1 MRKPAPDFYEIQRRQ
16 KTRSLFLFAAVL
28 LFHFTALG
36 LIALALIW
44 SFALVLTG
52 QILGSPGFWS
62 KFLAID
68 FGVAALVAVLHFQ
81 DARRNGA
88 RFILRR
94 LQAVPPD
101 PGDRYHQLYL
111 NVVDEIRIA
120 AGLPKV
126 KAYVL
131 PTFAFNSLALIE
143 EDGSPAVA
151 VSEGLLAEGARDE
164 VQAVVAHELAHI
176 ARGDAF
182 YMTLVCSLANVFEKM
197 RETLEPEH
205 DAPHG
210 AGAGRTEGGG
220 FPPVL
225 FYVAVFLSSVVMRL
239 LSTLISRE
247 RELLADAAA
256 VEISR
261 SPEALA
267 RAVYKAHVKNSFIGA
282 FSEAYSPLFI
292 VPPDSREISEGL
304 MSRIFNTHPPVMK
317 RIRTLAGMAG
327 KSPAAVID
335 EIRAYEKRRDK
346 AREVLRSG
354 EERGTPPA
362 APRTAAELPDEAR
375 IWSLGLAPDK
385 WEGPF
390 SLGEILC
397 HPRFTLLR
405 PLRNAQEKIE
415 AKAREFPQIR
425 AALRRI
431 SEKKPLDPERHN
443 RCPRCRIPLT
453 ETFYE
458 GVAVRACP
466 KCGGRLVD
474 MAAVDKIIARKEVA
488 FSADLQE
495 KARRFREKVLL
506 NPLKKQKINPDIR
519 GAAACPACGYKMV
532 ARPYN
537 YQYFI
542 PVDKCLS
549 CSRIW
554 FDTDEL
560 EILQI
565 LIETR

>member
-1 MRKPAPDFYEIQRRQ
+1 MRKPARDFYEIQERQ
-16 KTRSLFLFAAVL
+16 KARSLLLFAAVL

-52 QILGSPGFWS
+52 QILGSPGFWM

-68 FGVAALVAVLHFQ
+68 FGVATLVAVLHFH

-94 LQAVPPD
+94 LQAASPD
-101 PGDRYHQLYL
+101 PADRYHQQYL
-111 NVVDEIRIA
+111 NVVEEIRIA
-120 AGLPKV
+120 SGLPRV
-126 KAYVL
+126 EALVL
-131 PTFAFNSLALIE
+131 PSFAFNSLALIG
-143 EDGSPAVA
+143 EDGTPAVA

-197 RETLEPEH
+197 REALEPE
-205 DAPHG
+205 DDMPHG
-210 AGAGRTEGGG
+210 ASAGRSEGGG

-225 FYVAVFLSSVVMRL
+225 FYLAVFLSSLAMRL

-261 SPEALA
+261 APEALA
-267 RAVYKAHVKNSFIGA
+267 RAIYKAHVKNSFIGA
-282 FSEAYSPLFI
+282 FSLAYSPLFI

-304 MSRIFNTHPPVMK
+304 AARIFNTHPPVMR
-317 RIRTLAGMAG
+317 RIRILADMAG
-327 KSPAAVID
+327 KRPAAIID
-335 EIRAYEKRRDK
+335 EVREAENRRDK

-354 EERGTPPA
+354 AETGIPPGDGT
-362 APRTAAELPDEAR
+362 TTLELPDEAR
-375 IWSLGLAPDK
+375 IWSLGLSAEK
-385 WEGPF
+385 WAGPF
-390 SLGEILC
+390 TLGEILT
-397 HPRFTLLR
+397 HPRFSLLR
-405 PLRNAQEKIE
+405 PVRNAQEKVE
-415 AKAREFPQIR
+415 GKAREFPQIR
-425 AALRRI
+425 TALRRI
-431 SEKKPLDPERHN
+431 SEKKPLDPARHN
-443 RCPRCRIPLT
+443 RCPRCRVPLR

-458 GVAVRACP
+458 GVSVRSCER
-466 KCGGRLVD
+466 CRGLLVD
-474 MAAVDKIIARKEVA
+474 MAAVDKIIARREVA
-488 FSADLQE
+488 FSEDLLE

-506 NPLKKQKINPDIR
+506 NPLKKQKLNSDVR
-519 GAAACPACGYKMV
+519 GACACPACGYKMT